1 MKARGKREARRPWLP
16 KSKIHGVLKGRNN
29 IPALQAFVLFLV
41 CLTRGDVPTNSG
53 LAPVFHIPRLRR
65 CCLRLFLAI
74 LFAEDLMADSSRF
87 TIICPCCEA
96 TLTIDAQ
103 TGALISHEDKTKP
116 LASFDEMVKGLDK
129 QKQMRE
135 QIFAQELS
143 SMKDRDRIL
152 EEKFQEAMKRAEKD
166 KDKPYRNP
174 LDID

>member
-1 MKARGKREARRPWLP
+1 MANS
-16 KSKIHGVLKGRNN
+16 SKYTL
-29 IPALQAFVLFLV
+29 
-41 CLTRGDVPTNSG
+41 
-53 LAPVFHIPRLRR
+53 
-65 CCLRLFLAI
+65 
-74 LFAEDLMADSSRF
+74 
-87 TIICPCCEA
+87 ICPCCEA
-96 TLTIDAQ
+96 TLTVDAQ
-103 TGALISHEDKTKP
+103 TGALLAHEEKAKP

-135 QIFAQELS
+135 QIFSQELS

>member
-1 MKARGKREARRPWLP
+1 
-16 KSKIHGVLKGRNN
+16 
-29 IPALQAFVLFLV
+29 
-41 CLTRGDVPTNSG
+41 
-53 LAPVFHIPRLRR
+53 
-65 CCLRLFLAI
+65 
-74 LFAEDLMADSSRF
+74 MADKSRF

-96 TLTIDAQ
+96 NLTIDAQ
-103 TGALISHEDKTKP
+103 TGALLSHEEKAKP

-143 SMKDRDRIL
+143 SMKNRDRIL

-174 LDID
+174 MDID

>member
-1 MKARGKREARRPWLP
+1 
-16 KSKIHGVLKGRNN
+16 
-29 IPALQAFVLFLV
+29 
-41 CLTRGDVPTNSG
+41 
-53 LAPVFHIPRLRR
+53 
-65 CCLRLFLAI
+65 
-74 LFAEDLMADSSRF
+74 MADSSKF
-87 TIICPCCEA
+87 TLICPCCEA
-96 TLTIDAQ
+96 TLTVDAQ
-103 TGALISHEDKTKP
+103 TGALLAHEEKAKP

-143 SMKDRDRIL
+143 SMKDLDRIL